1 MRDDEPSLAEEE
13 IPVDDAEA
21 TEADGVAEIEM
32 TAPYLLPDDVAA
44 ALDRQTLAGLDE
56 HARGEVERTHAE
68 FGAAAGGGAAAVGP
82 VALSAN
88 FTLAEFHCCHGHCA
102 QGFVPSAA
110 VPALRTLVTDVLQPL
125 RDRFGRCTVN
135 SGFRT
140 ELHNRHVGGETN
152 SFHRYDLHPSGPA
165 SDLTFV
171 NGNVNQ
177 WAAEARRLL
186 GNNRGGIGRY
196 PQQNFIHVDLGPM
209 RKWDG

>member
-44 ALDRQTLAGLDE
+44 TLDQRTWRVSTSTCG
-56 HARGEVERTHAE
+56 RRSSERTPSSGLPPE
-68 FGAAAGGGAAAVGP
+68 AARQPPGRSHSLRTSASPNFIAVTDTARR
-82 VALSAN
+82 V
-88 FTLAEFHCCHGHCA
+88 
-102 QGFVPSAA
+102 VPSAA

-140 ELHNRHVGGETN
+140 QLHNRHVGGEPN

-165 SDLTFV
+165 SDLTFA

-186 GNNRGGIGRY
+186 GNTRGGIGRY

>member
-1 MRDDEPSLAEEE
+1 
-13 IPVDDAEA
+13 
-21 TEADGVAEIEM
+21 M
-32 TAPYLLPDDVAA
+32 TAPICCPVRWQRRLTWRRWRP
-44 ALDRQTLAGLDE
+44 DE
-56 HARGEVERTHAE
+56 HVRGALELTVAE
-68 FGAAAGGGAAAVGP
+68 FERCRRRRGSRQAGR
-82 VALSAN
+82 LSAN
-88 FTLAEFHCCHGHCA
+88 FALAEFHCCHGHCA

-110 VPALRTLVTDVLQPL
+110 VPVLRKLVTEVLQPM

-140 ELHNRHVGGETN
+140 KLHNGHVGGEAN
-152 SFHRYDLHPSGPA
+152 SFHRYELHASGPA
-165 SDLTFV
+165 SDVTFAS
-171 NGNVNQ
+171 GNVNQ

>member
-32 TAPYLLPDDVAA
+32 TAPSLLPGEVAA
-44 ALDRQTLAGLDE
+44 ALDEQTLAGLDE
-56 HARGEVERTHAE
+56 HVREEVERTHVQ
-68 FGAAAGGGAAAVGP
+68 FGAAAGGGAAAAGP

-88 FTLAEFHCCHGHCA
+88 FSLAEFHCCHGHCA

-140 ELHNRHVGGETN
+140 QLHNRHVGGEPN
-152 SFHRYDLHPSGPA
+152 SFHRYDLHPAGPA
-165 SDLTFV
+165 SDLTFA

-186 GNNRGGIGRY
+186 GNTRGGIGRY

>member
-13 IPVDDAEA
+13 IPVDDSEA
-21 TEADGVAEIEM
+21 SEADGVAEEM

-44 ALDRQTLAGLDE
+44 ELDGQTLAGLEADV
-56 HARGEVERTHAE
+56 RGELEETHAT
-68 FGAAAGGGAAAVGP
+68 FGAGGGAAAGGS

-88 FTLAEFHCCHGHCA
+88 FTLSEFHCCHGHCA

-152 SFHRYDLHPSGPA
+152 SFHRYELHPSGPA
-165 SDLTFV
+165 SDLTFARGSV
-171 NGNVNQ
+171 NE

-186 GNNRGGIGRY
+186 GTNRGGIGRY
-196 PQQNFIHVDLGPM
+196 PSQNFIHVDLGPM
-209 RKWDG
+209 RRWDG

>member
-1 MRDDEPSLAEEE
+1 MREDESSVAEEAV
-13 IPVDDAEA
+13 PVDASEA
-21 TEADGVAEIEM
+21 SEAAGVAEIEM
-32 TAPYLLPDDVAA
+32 AAPYVLPEEVAD
-44 ALDRQTLAGLDE
+44 ALDRQTLAGVDE
-56 HARGEVERTHAE
+56 RVRRELEETGAT
-68 FGAAAGGGAAAVGP
+68 FGAAAGGGPAAGGP

-110 VPALRTLVTDVLQPL
+110 LPALRTLVTEVLQPL

-171 NGNVNQ
+171 NGTVNQ

-186 GNNRGGIGRY
+186 GGSRGGIGRY